1 MGWHAP
7 GETQDLNQK
16 PRLDNMQP
24 YYFTLPKLKLSIR
37 AVDYV
42 APRLSCKALP
52 ETLQKH
58 HVLPETQLRTLAIRA
73 APRQL
78 GAAIVLSG
86 VSPNGLEH
94 FKRNKATKPE
104 TPLR

>member
-37 AVDYV
+37 AADYV
-42 APRLSCKALP
+42 ALRLSCKP
-52 ETLQKH
+52 
-58 HVLPETQLRTLAIRA
+58 P
-73 APRQL
+73 
-78 GAAIVLSG
+78 S
-86 VSPNGLEH
+86 
-94 FKRNKATKPE
+94 
-104 TPLR
+104 